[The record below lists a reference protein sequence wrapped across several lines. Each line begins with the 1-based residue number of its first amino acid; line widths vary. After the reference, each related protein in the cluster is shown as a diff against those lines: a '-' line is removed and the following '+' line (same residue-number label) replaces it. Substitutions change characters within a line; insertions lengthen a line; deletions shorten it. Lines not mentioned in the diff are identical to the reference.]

1 MSSDREPLPHYPNRE
16 GRRVTLTAS
25 PASSPIHTPVWII
38 SVANTKENLL
48 SNRVIQIN
56 ISVKLFP
63 NRVLHFDVMSRPN
76 EYVISDDTELEF
88 TDGSLTAQEKQWLES
103 TGILRVSSY
112 SSNSG
117 NVNEAEIDFE
127 VLARMAFEYDLLRS
141 VASRVEIDI
150 LEVFRRSSENTLTTS
165 EIAEETE
172 RPKSSISRA
181 LSQLVEKNKLTKV
194 QAGVYRY
201 PT

>member
-1 MSSDREPLPHYPNRE
+1 
-16 GRRVTLTAS
+16 
-25 PASSPIHTPVWII
+25 
-38 SVANTKENLL
+38 
-48 SNRVIQIN
+48 
-56 ISVKLFP
+56 
-63 NRVLHFDVMSRPN
+63 MSRPN

>member
-1 MSSDREPLPHYPNRE
+1 MSHPKEYLISD
-16 GRRVTLTAS
+16 
-25 PASSPIHTPVWII
+25 
-38 SVANTKENLL
+38 NTK
-48 SNRVIQIN
+48 
-56 ISVKLFP
+56 
-63 NRVLHFDVMSRPN
+63 
-76 EYVISDDTELEF
+76 LEF
-88 TDGSLTAQEKQWLES
+88 STESFTAQEKQWLES
-103 TGILRVSSY
+103 VGILSVRSY
-112 SSNSG
+112 SSSG
-117 NVNEAEIDFE
+117 NVNDAQIDLE

-201 PT
+201 PS